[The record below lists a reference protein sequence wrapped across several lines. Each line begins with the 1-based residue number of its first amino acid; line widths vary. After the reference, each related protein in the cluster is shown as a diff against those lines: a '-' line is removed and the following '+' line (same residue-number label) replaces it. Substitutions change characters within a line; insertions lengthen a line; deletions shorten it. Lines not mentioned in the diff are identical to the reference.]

1 MLEISCWGSKMD
13 ETIADFQ
20 ERQNEIRFYYDTI
33 SHLPD
38 ADDEHKRLFKIMKA
52 NFLLMLYNLIESTI
66 TNGFLELYKAI
77 NDEGAAYKSII
88 HELQLLWAEYEVS
101 QIYSPTTL
109 RKTYVK
115 RMQEVADIVANERKI
130 SMEDSNLDAE
140 GNLDARKIKNICD
153 HHGIRYT
160 LSANGDCLYII
171 KTKRNNL
178 SHGDLS
184 FSECGRDFTIEDLC
198 QMMNETFTF
207 LSDILKG
214 MKEYEVKKKYLI
226 SRN

>member
-1 MLEISCWGSKMD
+1 MD

-20 ERQNEIRFYYDTI
+20 ERQSEIRLYYNTLLN
-33 SHLPD
+33 LPD
-38 ADDEHKRLFKIMKA
+38 ANDEQKRLFKIMKA
-52 NFLLMLYNLIESTI
+52 NFLLMLYNLIESTM
-66 TNGFLELYKAI
+66 TNGFRELYKAI

-115 RMQEVADIVANERKI
+115 RMQEVADIVANEQKI
-130 SMEDSNLDAE
+130 SMEVSNLDAE
-140 GNLDARKIKNICD
+140 GNLDARKIKNMCD

-160 LSANGDCLYII
+160 LSSNGDCLYTI

-184 FSECGRDFTIEDLC
+184 FSECGRDFTIEDLY
-198 QMMNETFTF
+198 QMMDETFTF

-214 MKEYEVKKKYLI
+214 MKEYEVQKKYLI
-226 SRN
+226 SRS

>member
-1 MLEISCWGSKMD
+1 MD

-20 ERQNEIRFYYDTI
+20 ERESEVLFYYDTL
-33 SHLPD
+33 SHLSD
-38 ADDEHKRLFKIMKA
+38 ANDEQKRLFKIMKA

-66 TNGFLELYKAI
+66 RNGFQELYKAI
-77 NDEGAAYKSII
+77 NDEGAVYTQMI

-109 RKTYVK
+109 RRTYVE

-130 SMEDSNLDAE
+130 SMKVSELDAE

-160 LSANGDCLYII
+160 LSASGDSLNTI

-184 FSECGRDFTIEDLC
+184 FSECGRDFTIDDLS
-198 QMMNETFTF
+198 QMMNETFSF

>member
-1 MLEISCWGSKMD
+1 MD

-20 ERQNEIRFYYDTI
+20 ERQSEIRLYYNTLLN
-33 SHLPD
+33 LPD
-38 ADDEHKRLFKIMKA
+38 ANDEQKRLFKIMKA
-52 NFLLMLYNLIESTI
+52 NFLLMLYNLIESTM
-66 TNGFLELYKAI
+66 TNGFRELYKAI

-88 HELQLLWAEYEVS
+88 HELQLLWADYEVS

-109 RKTYVK
+109 RQTYVK
-115 RMQEVADIVANERKI
+115 RMQEVADIVANEQKI
-130 SMEDSNLDAE
+130 SMEVSNLDAE
-140 GNLDARKIKNICD
+140 GNLDARKIKKICD

-160 LSANGDCLYII
+160 LSANGDCLYTI
-171 KTKRNNL
+171 KTKRNSL

-198 QMMNETFTF
+198 QMMDETFTF

-226 SRN
+226 SRS

>member
-1 MLEISCWGSKMD
+1 MD
-13 ETIADFQ
+13 ETIADFR
-20 ERQNEIRFYYDTI
+20 EREDEIRFYYDTL
-33 SHLPD
+33 SRLTD
-38 ADDEHKRLFKIMKA
+38 ANDEQKRLFKIMKA

-66 TNGFLELYKAI
+66 TNGFQELYKAI
-77 NDEGAAYKSII
+77 NDEGAAYTQMI

-101 QIYSPTTL
+101 EIYSPTTL

-130 SMEDSNLDAE
+130 SMKVSKLDAE
-140 GNLDARKIKNICD
+140 GNLDARKIKTICD

-160 LSANGDCLYII
+160 LSASGDSLNTI

-184 FSECGRDFTIEDLC
+184 FSECGRDFTIDDLH
-198 QMMNETFTF
+198 QMMNETFSF

-214 MKEYEVKKKYLI
+214 MKEYEMKKKYLI

>member
-1 MLEISCWGSKMD
+1 MD

-38 ADDEHKRLFKIMKA
+38 ANDEQKRLFKIMKA

-66 TNGFLELYKAI
+66 RNGFQELYKAI
-77 NDEGAAYKSII
+77 NDEGAVYTQMI

-109 RKTYVK
+109 RRTYVE
-115 RMQEVADIVANERKI
+115 RMQEVADIVANEI
-130 SMEDSNLDAE
+130 SMKVSELDAE

-160 LSANGDCLYII
+160 LSASGDSLNTI

-207 LSDILKG
+207 LLDILKG